1 MWVARKR
8 WEELHRRL
16 SDLATE
22 DYVRRRFEGAD
33 IMYATLVRR
42 VDALERSKRIADDI
56 PGDAVALLKEY
67 GFKDCDIRW
76 PDQGAGW
83 QVTDC
88 LRKTWLG
95 RPA

>member
-76 PDQGAGW
+76 PLDERVQKMLDDLIKARAG
-83 QVTDC
+83 
-88 LRKTWLG
+88 K
-95 RPA
+95 